1 MSSLESESGLTNWQP
16 LTGSTTPQPSD
27 GHAQRLGLLGGSFNP
42 IHNGHV
48 TIACQVLDMLG
59 LDRIVFIPTGDPP
72 HKQESLLAAATD
84 RLEMVRLAIAGTPFF
99 EVSDVEVQR
108 EGKSYSIDTV
118 RELQRQNGP
127 SSELFFIIGLDA
139 FLDFSSWREPQA
151 LLNACRF
158 VVVPRPGHSFRSLT
172 RLSILPTTLDSTALA
187 RLDSGQLARMDIP
200 ISTGSNVICLSLPL
214 CSISSSDIRLRIRS
228 GATLANLLPPP
239 VESYILH
246 HSLYQEDRYRTRI

>member
-1 MSSLESESGLTNWQP
+1 MNSLESERRQ
-16 LTGSTTPQPSD
+16 TPQRSAE
-27 GHAQRLGLLGGSFNP
+27 HFKRLGLLGGSFNP

-72 HKQESLLAAATD
+72 HKLESQLAAAMD
-84 RLEMVRLAIAGTPFF
+84 RLEMVCIAIAGIPSFDI
-99 EVSDVEVQR
+99 SDVEVRR

-118 RELQRQNGP
+118 RELQRQYGP
-127 SSELFFIIGLDA
+127 FSELFFLIGLDA
-139 FLDFSSWREPQA
+139 FLDFPTWREPHA
-151 LLNACRF
+151 LLNACHF
-158 VVVPRPGHSFRSLT
+158 VVVPRPGHSFRSLA

-200 ISTGSNVICLSLPL
+200 ISTGSNVVCLSLPL
-214 CSISSSDIRLRIRS
+214 CSISSSDIRLRVRS